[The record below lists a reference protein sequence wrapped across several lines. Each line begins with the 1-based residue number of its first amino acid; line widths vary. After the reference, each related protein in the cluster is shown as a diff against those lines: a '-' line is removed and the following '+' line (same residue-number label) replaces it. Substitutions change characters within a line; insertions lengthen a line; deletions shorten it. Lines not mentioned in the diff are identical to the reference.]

1 MVSSKADIKWFP
13 VKQMSHGFYHKPI
26 AHGFH
31 YEADLTWFP
40 VCQISHDLQTSLI
53 HMVYSIAHI
62 TWFRV

>member
-31 YEADLTWFP
+31 YEADLTWFQY
-40 VCQISHDLQTSLI
+40 VRF
-53 HMVYSIAHI
+53 HMIYRLA
-62 TWFRV
+62 